1 MIVLLK
7 LCVKIALCAG
17 AVAFNFILWFF
28 FGLLISGRRFKESP
42 TPVGAA
48 FTLVTGFFL
57 YYSLFDLF
65 AIPVMYRWRPLS
77 MLSVLWAVFT
87 VVIVLLSAFLNRRV
101 LKPLFVSC
109 VAFVRKN
116 KVFCALA
123 ALIVLV
129 QLIMILHSYQFTL
142 DAAFYVANVTTSVQT
157 NSLGIYNP
165 YTGDWQDHFEMR
177 YFFATYP
184 YQDAVMCYL
193 FKIPALIQTK
203 IIMASVVIFLTNLL
217 YLMTGHELLEGEK
230 RERGLLIMLFFAG
243 LINFFFIT
251 IYTTS
256 AFLTTRTYEGKS
268 ILANVVLPM
277 ILFLFI
283 RMIKTGKGMWGYL
296 FLLSF
301 GSTVIS
307 NTSNML
313 VPAAISVLALP
324 YVISSLRVKD
334 IKAALRS
341 LLGWCVCCLP
351 GIALSLVY
359 VAYVKGMFV
368 FYTYPR

>member
-1 MIVLLK
+1 MLLIK
-7 LCVKIALCAG
+7 LAVKIALCGG
-17 AVAFNFILWFF
+17 AVLFNFILWFF
-28 FGLLISGRRFKESP
+28 FGLLISGKKFKEAP
-42 TPVGAA
+42 TLSGAA

-65 AIPVMYRWRPLS
+65 ALPVMYRWRPLS
-77 MLSVLWAVFT
+77 MLSTLWAAFT
-87 VVIVLLSAFLNRRV
+87 VVILVLSAVLNRKYLLPMFR
-101 LKPLFVSC
+101 
-109 VAFVRKN
+109 AFAAYVKSH
-116 KVFCALA
+116 KLFCAGALVIVLIQ
-123 ALIVLV
+123 LIV
-129 QLIMILHSYQFTL
+129 ILHSYQFTL

-193 FKIPALIQTK
+193 FRIPALIQTK
-203 IIMASVVIFLTNLL
+203 IIMASVVIIMTNLL
-217 YLMTGHELLEGEK
+217 YLMIGRELFEGEK
-230 RERGLLIMLFFAG
+230 KEQALALMLFFAG

-268 ILANVVLPM
+268 ILANVVLPF
-277 ILFLFI
+277 ILYLFI
-283 RMIKTGKGMWGYL
+283 RMIKTGQGMWGYL
-296 FLLSF
+296 FLVSF

-313 VPAAISVLALP
+313 VPAALSVLSLP
-324 YVISSLRVKD
+324 YVISFLMARNIKKAMQSLG
-334 IKAALRS
+334 
-341 LLGWCVCCLP
+341 GWIICILP
-351 GIALSLVY
+351 GAVLSLVY